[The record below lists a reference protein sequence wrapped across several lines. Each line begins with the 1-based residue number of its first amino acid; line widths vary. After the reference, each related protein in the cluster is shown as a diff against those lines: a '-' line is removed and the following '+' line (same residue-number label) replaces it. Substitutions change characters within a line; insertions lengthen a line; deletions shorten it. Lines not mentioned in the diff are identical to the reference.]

1 MTLNIP
7 LDRKTLQK
15 LTDAANRE
23 EKSVS
28 EWARDQLM
36 EAVERE
42 LEDTVEIHKHLR
54 KYHGAITDSSF
65 EAPPRS
71 DTAREVPA
79 FD

>member
-23 EKSVS
+23 EKSIS

-42 LEDTVEIHKHLR
+42 SEDTVEIHEHLK
-54 KYHGAITDSSF
+54 KYYGAINDSSF
-65 EAPPRS
+65 EAPPRTK
-71 DTAREVPA
+71 TAREVPT